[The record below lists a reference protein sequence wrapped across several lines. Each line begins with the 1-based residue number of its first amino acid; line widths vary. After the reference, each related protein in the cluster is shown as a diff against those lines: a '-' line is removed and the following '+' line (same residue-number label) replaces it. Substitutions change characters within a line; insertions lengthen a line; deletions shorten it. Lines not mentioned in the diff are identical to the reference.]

1 MRRRRHSAIGSG
13 LVCRPLKALSAL
25 PNHLK
30 RVTTVTA
37 ACAFLGL
44 FLPLTL
50 GAAGSQEVAQTRPSV
65 HPYTQGPFEAAGTV
79 DHRGLQSPLTAP
91 PLVLAVAP
99 SLVPPR
105 AGGVET
111 AAVVEHPNLPASP
124 LVTADS
130 LIEPKHQFRRT
141 VAPGV
146 PLACDRYRS
155 QIQAV
160 GDWDPDVVLALIWR
174 ESLCNSQALSPTN
187 DWGLLQLNAT
197 CWAGRGI
204 DGLPSAGQLPDH
216 IAQIELYCDGLT
228 AATPAA
234 KLCFHAK
241 EEARRTGQRPASPC
255 DAWLDP
261 NINLRAGYEIW
272 LFRGWQPWCFDDL
285 SRSTPA
291 CRAAFEAPSTPQE

>member
-1 MRRRRHSAIGSG
+1 MSPPSE
-13 LVCRPLKALSAL
+13 
-25 PNHLK
+25 HLQ
-30 RVTTVTA
+30 RVATITA
-37 ACAFLGL
+37 AIVFLGV

-50 GAAGSQEVAQTRPSV
+50 GAAHSLEAAQTRPSV
-65 HPYTQGPFEAAGTV
+65 HPYTQGPLEAAATV
-79 DHRGLQSPLTAP
+79 DARGLQSPLTAP
-91 PLVLAVAP
+91 PLVLADPP
-99 SLVPPR
+99 SVVPPR

-124 LVTADS
+124 LATADA
-130 LIEPKHQFRRT
+130 LIEPKQHFRRT

-155 QIQAV
+155 QVQAV

-174 ESLCNSQALSPTN
+174 ESLCNEQALSPTN

-197 CWAGRGI
+197 CWAGKGI
-204 DGLPSAGQLPDH
+204 DGLPRVGQLPDY
-216 IAQIELYCDGLT
+216 IAQVDLRCDGLT

-234 KLCFHAK
+234 TWCFHAK
-241 EEARRTGQRPASPC
+241 EEAFRTGRRPASPC

-261 NINLRAGYEIW
+261 NINLRAAYEIW
-272 LFRGWQPWCFDDL
+272 LVRGWQPWCFDDL

-291 CRAAFEAPSTPQE
+291 CHAASEAPATPQE